1 MSEIKLGG
9 RLFRK
14 LKNGEKIE
22 QEEYEAISDLLKIQ
36 EANLKKDEDLK
47 KDVSDEKVDEK
58 TSEQEAQPQEV
69 KKDETVSVP
78 EVKEDLEN
86 ADAKLN
92 KESED
97 ELRLT
102 EADILRNK
110 LRISEEKQKELER
123 KLKEVEQL
131 GSAEF
136 GEKSKPIPAGKS
148 TMIGT
153 DRVR

>member
-36 EANLKKDEDLK
+36 EANLKKD
-47 KDVSDEKVDEK
+47 VSDEKVDEE
-58 TSEQEAQPQEV
+58 TSEQETQLQEV

-102 EADILRNK
+102 ESDILRNK

>member
-1 MSEIKLGG
+1 MSEVKLGG

-22 QEEYEAISDLLKIQ
+22 KEEFEAISDLLKIQ
-36 EANLKKDEDLK
+36 EANLKVE
-47 KDVSDEKVDEK
+47 EK
-58 TSEQEAQPQEV
+58 TEIKEEPEI
-69 KKDETVSVP
+69 KEKL
-78 EVKEDLEN
+78 EVKEEPKKEEINLEN
-86 ADAKLN
+86 ADANLN

-102 EADILRNK
+102 EADILKNK

-131 GSAEF
+131 GSTEF
-136 GEKSKPIPAGKS
+136 GEKSKPISNGQPMREG
-148 TMIGT
+148 IN
-153 DRVR
+153 RVR